1 MAEITGITRYTAV
14 LGPFKLEVAE
24 GTASDGETFTSRM
37 QRPLW
42 AVAWDNSDDDADAKG
57 INAAVSGKTV
67 TLNHSSLSD
76 DEVRILVFG
85 F

>member
-14 LGPFKLEVAE
+14 LGPMKVEFAE
-24 GTASDGETFTSRM
+24 GTATDGETFTSNL

-42 AVAWDNSDDDADAKG
+42 AMCWDNSDDDADAKG
-57 INAAVSGKTV
+57 INAAVSGKVV
-67 TLNHSSLSD
+67 TLNHTSLSD
-76 DEVRILVFG
+76 DEVRIIVVG